1 VQFCSSEK
9 SPNRNPP
16 RASQLGTKKEFFHL
30 PDKILVIIF
39 GTLSAVSLAVAAI
52 CLYFAIKSAKKPEGE
67 IKMALWSFGALAG
80 LVFAGMCFAYFL
92 IPIILNHLFPK

>member
-1 VQFCSSEK
+1 M
-9 SPNRNPP
+9 
-16 RASQLGTKKEFFHL
+16 

-39 GTLSAVSLAVAAI
+39 GTLTAIALVAAVV
-52 CLYFAIKSAKKPEGE
+52 CLYFAVKSAKKPEGE

>member
-1 VQFCSSEK
+1 
-9 SPNRNPP
+9 
-16 RASQLGTKKEFFHL
+16 
-30 PDKILVIIF
+30 VIFF
-39 GTLSAVSLAVAAI
+39 GTLSGIALIVAGV

-67 IKMALWSFGALAG
+67 VKMALWSFGALAG